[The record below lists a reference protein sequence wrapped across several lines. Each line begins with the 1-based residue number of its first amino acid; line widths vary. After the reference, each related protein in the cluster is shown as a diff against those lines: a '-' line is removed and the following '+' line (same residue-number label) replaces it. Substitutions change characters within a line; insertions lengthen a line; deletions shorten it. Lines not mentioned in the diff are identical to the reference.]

1 MCKGT
6 VQRAA
11 VRRQRT
17 ERKIVLVDYTE
28 VIHRETDNTVEHT
41 VTDYSNGEVVALEE
55 TCLIIHDGSVR
66 SSSTH
71 LRTNKTQHL
80 IWEKG
85 LRSKRASSFFYVVV
99 EPPQAAGTH
108 AQKPQMQIWNCK
120 LKNANSKMQIANW
133 KMQIEN
139 CFSALEN

>member
-1 MCKGT
+1 MCT

-66 SSSTH
+66 
-71 LRTNKTQHL
+71 
-80 IWEKG
+80 
-85 LRSKRASSFFYVVV
+85 
-99 EPPQAAGTH
+99 
-108 AQKPQMQIWNCK
+108 
-120 LKNANSKMQIANW
+120 
-133 KMQIEN
+133 
-139 CFSALEN
+139 